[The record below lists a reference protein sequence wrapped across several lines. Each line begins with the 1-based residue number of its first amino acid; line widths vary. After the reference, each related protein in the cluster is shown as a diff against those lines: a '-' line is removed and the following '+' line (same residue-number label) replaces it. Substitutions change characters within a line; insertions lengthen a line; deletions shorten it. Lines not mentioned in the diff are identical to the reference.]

1 MEWMIDRENMV
12 EEKESRSGNES
23 WDIGVLL
30 GNLQFYVLE
39 ILMRLL
45 SLAVL
50 EYRLTP
56 VLKSCSLLLNE
67 SEYMFE

>member
-1 MEWMIDRENMV
+1 
-12 EEKESRSGNES
+12 
-23 WDIGVLL
+23 
-30 GNLQFYVLE
+30 
-39 ILMRLL
+39 MRLL

>member
-1 MEWMIDRENMV
+1 M
-12 EEKESRSGNES
+12 
-23 WDIGVLL
+23 LL

-56 VLKSCSLLLNE
+56 VKSCSLLLNE

>member
-1 MEWMIDRENMV
+1 
-12 EEKESRSGNES
+12 
-23 WDIGVLL
+23 VLL

>member
-1 MEWMIDRENMV
+1 MV
-12 EEKESRSGNES
+12 EEKEIRSGNDS
-23 WDIGVLL
+23 SDIGVLL
-30 GNLQFYVLE
+30 GNLKYYVLD
-39 ILMRLL
+39 INMSLL
-45 SLAVL
+45 SHAVL